1 MSIAK
6 MNKVT
11 IIGIKDEQEEI
22 LKKIM
27 KSGFL
32 QIEDMS
38 SLVDEEEYK
47 GIFNKE
53 EKSEEIAQINQKMI
67 EIEKAISN
75 IKKHKTYNDFVHFY
89 NIIIYLL
96 MSKVFT

>member
-75 IKKHKTYNDFVHFY
+75 IKKHKKIKKSMFAGKEKT
-89 NIIIYLL
+89 IRQ
-96 MSKVFT
+96 

>member
-22 LKKIM
+22 LRKIM

-53 EKSEEIAQINQKMI
+53 EKSEEIAQINQ
-67 EIEKAISN
+67 
-75 IKKHKTYNDFVHFY
+75 T
-89 NIIIYLL
+89 
-96 MSKVFT
+96 